1 MITYIIRRLLTLLPT
16 LFLIALSGFL
26 LMDLPPGDYVT
37 NFLRR
42 EATAGNLAVYDQE
55 EMLRERYDLD
65 EPIMVRFFGWF
76 GRFLRGDFGES
87 FDLRRPVA
95 EIIAERLP
103 ATLLVSICAFIL
115 SWGIGIPLGIY
126 SATHQYSKT
135 DNTLTTLTFI
145 GLGLPDFILAL
156 GFLVLAWLV
165 SGQVLT
171 GLQSTEFIGAPWSVA
186 KFVDLLAHLWISV
199 TAVVVTGIA
208 FVMRVMRAN
217 LLNELGKNYVTALRA
232 RGLPERVVVY
242 RHAVRN
248 ALHPLIMSLGQ
259 VLAFLING
267 FTVTSIV
274 LNLPTIQTVYLGA
287 TLQQDLFLAGAI
299 LVLIGFLVLLGTLL
313 ADILLAWLDP
323 RIRFS

>member
-1 MITYIIRRLLTLLPT
+1 MITYIIRRLFTLLPT
-16 LFLIALSGFL
+16 LFFIALSGFL

-37 NFLRR
+37 NYMRR
-42 EATAGNLAVYDQE
+42 EATAGNLGVYDQE
-55 EMLRERYDLD
+55 EMLREKYDLD
-65 EPIMVRFFGWF
+65 KPIVLRFFSWLGKF
-76 GRFLRGDFGES
+76 VRGDFGDS
-87 FDLRRPVA
+87 FDLKRPVSQ
-95 EIIAERLP
+95 IIAERLP
-103 ATLLVSICAFIL
+103 ATLLVSICAFIF

-156 GFLVLAWLV
+156 AFLVFAWLGT
-165 SGQVLT
+165 GQVLT
-171 GLQSTEFIGAPWSVA
+171 GLQSTEFVGAPWSFA
-186 KFVDLLAHLWISV
+186 KFLDLLAHLWISV
-199 TAVVVTGIA
+199 LAVVVTGVA

-242 RHAVRN
+242 KHAVRN

-259 VLAFLING
+259 VLAFLVNG

-274 LNLPTIQTVYLGA
+274 LSLPTIQTVYLGA

-299 LVLIGFLVLLGTLL
+299 LVLIGFMVLLGTLL

-323 RIRFS
+323 RIRFN